1 MDLIGRL
8 VIGLVASGGVA
19 VLARRRHWL
28 SASGAAGAVGVG
40 TLVVGGGGL
49 TWGILLVVFFVLS
62 SLLSRQ
68 RRDRAPAIA
77 PAKGATRDLGQV
89 LANGIVV
96 ALLATL
102 AVVWPAPWLA
112 VAALGALAAVTADT
126 WASEIGVRSATPPRL
141 VTTGRI
147 VPAGSNGGVTPLG
160 LLASGAGG
168 LTIGAVG
175 WALAPVAVAL
185 GDVTAPAATVPWL
198 PLVGAVA
205 GVGGSLVDSILG
217 ATVQGV
223 RWCPVCALES
233 EALVHRCGV
242 RTDPLR
248 GWRWLD
254 NDRVNLAAAL
264 TGSGLAVSLGLLLAG
279 RGA

>member
-19 VLARRRHWL
+19 VLAWRRHWL

-40 TLVVGGGGL
+40 TLVVVGGGL
-49 TWGILLVVFFVLS
+49 TWGILLLVFFMLS

-89 LANGIVV
+89 LANGGVV
-96 ALLATL
+96 ALLAAL
-102 AVVWPAPWLA
+102 AIAWPASWMA

-126 WASEIGVRSATPPRL
+126 WASEIGAHSTTPPRL

-160 LLASGAGG
+160 LLASVAGG
-168 LTIGAVG
+168 LTIGVVG
-175 WALAPVAVAL
+175 WALAPVAAAL
-185 GDVTAPAATVPWL
+185 GGVTTPAATVPWL

-223 RWCPVCALES
+223 RWCPACALES
-233 EALVHRCGV
+233 EASVHRCGA
-242 RTDPLR
+242 RTAPLR

-254 NDRVNLAAAL
+254 NDHVNLVAAL
-264 TGSGLAVSLGLLLAG
+264 TGSVLAVSLGLLLTG
-279 RGA
+279 RGS